1 MERYV
6 VTISRQFASMGRT
19 IAQKMASEL
28 GIQFY
33 DRDIVEYTAKRM
45 GLPIPEISDVE
56 ETGGNLF
63 SNRRYPLGIGMVSM
77 HQEVFQVQSNIIRD
91 LAEKESCIIV
101 GRCAD
106 SILRD
111 FPRCLNIYVYAPYE
125 QRLRNCVEL
134 LGMDE
139 KTGARMI
146 REVDKAREVY
156 RLRYCDGVKS
166 VMDYRDKIIE
176 RRRCGAEMIASILA
190 DVVRKVFE

>member
-63 SNRRYPLGIGMVSM
+63 SNRRYPTAGNLKCPTNGSTKATFG
-77 HQEVFQVQSNIIRD
+77 
-91 LAEKESCIIV
+91 C
-101 GRCAD
+101 
-106 SILRD
+106 LR
-111 FPRCLNIYVYAPYE
+111 E
-125 QRLRNCVEL
+125 
-134 LGMDE
+134 
-139 KTGARMI
+139 
-146 REVDKAREVY
+146 
-156 RLRYCDGVKS
+156 
-166 VMDYRDKIIE
+166 
-176 RRRCGAEMIASILA
+176 
-190 DVVRKVFE
+190 